1 MLNIST
7 SARQNETIINVN
19 NVDKN
24 RTPQLRIYCCILDPI
39 LLFGR
44 NMQNALVLFVMCI
57 IARFLSQ
64 PVTDN
69 RLKIKMAVRNWDSLD
84 VCLYKVHCLSMLGYM
99 MWR

>member
-1 MLNIST
+1 
-7 SARQNETIINVN
+7 
-19 NVDKN
+19 
-24 RTPQLRIYCCILDPI
+24 
-39 LLFGR
+39 
-44 NMQNALVLFVMCI
+44 MQNALVLFVMCI